1 MSLLIFTEEI
11 NPRKEYVFN
20 HLFNGI
26 LGVNYNL
33 TNQKDIYI
41 NYSEAKISYSQE
53 SSFEDDL
60 FFKSHPIINENTV
73 QSQNNLAFAD
83 WDNLKIPFKVANSV
97 FDFDVFAASFYFL
110 SRYEEYIIS
119 ERDSHQRFEGKSSL
133 AYQNNFIHRP
143 IIDEWAYLIAKKIKN
158 HFPNFEIKARK
169 FEFIPTLDIDRP
181 YYFKTDTWLKR
192 LAKQVLKGLIKD
204 PFDVYEQVKNWDKQF
219 GQQTLYFL
227 LLANKHQFDVAP
239 SIKNPLFLDFLKQ
252 IGSQNKIGIH
262 PSYASNFEEDEVTK
276 EKNLLTEISKQTI
289 TKSRQHYLML
299 SLPKTYKNLIAAGIK
314 EDYTLTFADTGGF
327 RASTC
332 TPFYWYDLE
341 HEQITNLMLYPTAMM
356 DQSLKKYLG
365 LTPDESTKLLTE
377 LLDNVK
383 VVNGTFISLWH
394 NETIGNFG
402 DWKGWQKVY
411 LEMISKASKL

>member
-11 NPRKEYVFN
+11 NSRKEYVFN

-26 LGVNYNL
+26 LGVNYTL

-60 FFKSHPIINENTV
+60 FFKSHSIINENTV

-83 WDNLKIPFKVANSV
+83 WDYLKIPFKVANSV

-110 SRYEEYIIS
+110 SRYEEYISS

-133 AYQNNFIHRP
+133 AYQNNFIYRP
-143 IIDEWAYLIAKKIKN
+143 IIDEWAYLIAKNIKN

-181 YYFKTDTWLKR
+181 YYFKTDTWLKK

-227 LLANKHQFDVAP
+227 LLANKHRFDVAP
-239 SIKNPLFLDFLKQ
+239 SIKNPLFLDFLKE

-276 EKNLLTEISKQTI
+276 EKNLLAEISKQTI

-299 SLPKTYKNLIAAGIK
+299 SLPKTYKNLIAAGIE

-383 VVNGTFISLWH
+383 AVNGTFISLWH